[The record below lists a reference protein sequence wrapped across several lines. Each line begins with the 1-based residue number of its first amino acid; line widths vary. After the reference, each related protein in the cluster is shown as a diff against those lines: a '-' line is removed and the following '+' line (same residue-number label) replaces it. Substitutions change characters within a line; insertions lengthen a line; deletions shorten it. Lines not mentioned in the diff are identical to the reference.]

1 METSWVAAEVMIL
14 SVRLDHMWIRLSSA
28 ATGGRI
34 DLGSF
39 QLKFGIVSFDSITQ
53 PQLCAPNIP
62 DVNYFFLTGRYMI
75 ISRCLEE
82 DNLVV
87 RMTPKYLKEI
97 LNMEDD
103 MNWYRAEVDNKEGLI
118 PSNYIQMKNHEYVVL
133 KCPGKMSKLVLKSRG
148 KGSKIEKVIPPA
160 GIEPTKNARKECP
173 PNVRCK
179 CEIERIE
186 KIPLTTN
193 NDSDAMCLAR
203 AAQIIRT
210 DMFQELFSF
219 KGSFSSKCQEK
230 SLSLVLIAM
239 VSMLPE
245 GPNVLKQTAH
255 PYMRANSSRSTG
267 TSCWYYGRITRADA
281 EKLLKK
287 QEGGSFLIRVS
298 ESSPGDFSLSVK
310 KLQMN
315 FRHANHYDFTMLIT
329 PKSSIIAIYS
339 KFQNFQLNVSQWI
352 NLCPVLSALVLMAI
366 SSRVVVPCHH
376 VQGSIILDKDCQWER
391 DFRIYSEIC
400 GDGVQ
405 HFKILR
411 DAYGKFFLWVV
422 KFGSLN
428 ELVEYHRSA
437 SVSRTQDIKLKDMK
451 TAEFLVQA
459 KYDFTPQEQGE
470 IEFKRGDIVTVR
482 DRSHQHWWEGE
493 IGCRRGFFPAS
504 YVTPYHSCESEKERE
519 RARASQS
526 SCETVSL
533 VVSLASL
540 GTIWICARM
549 PWFVSRTIPQIDC
562 SIRSEHKRYEYQHH
576 RAIVVSA
583 LLRSVR
589 RRVTYCLRLLQ
600 PTRFKSCRGNTAVLY
615 LSSGSSGDESLSQLS
630 DKSDELNYYLA
641 ECTEHMYLLEKQ
653 FGTT

>member
-39 QLKFGIVSFDSITQ
+39 QLKFGIVSFDSI
-53 PQLCAPNIP
+53 
-62 DVNYFFLTGRYMI
+62 
-75 ISRCLEE
+75 
-82 DNLVV
+82 
-87 RMTPKYLKEI
+87 

-118 PSNYIQMKNHEYVVL
+118 PSNYIQMKNH
-133 KCPGKMSKLVLKSRG
+133 
-148 KGSKIEKVIPPA
+148 
-160 GIEPTKNARKECP
+160 
-173 PNVRCK
+173 
-179 CEIERIE
+179 
-186 KIPLTTN
+186 
-193 NDSDAMCLAR
+193 D
-203 AAQIIRT
+203 
-210 DMFQELFSF
+210 
-219 KGSFSSKCQEK
+219 
-230 SLSLVLIAM
+230 
-239 VSMLPE
+239 
-245 GPNVLKQTAH
+245 
-255 PYMRANSSRSTG
+255 
-267 TSCWYYGRITRADA
+267 WYYGRITRADA

-310 KLQMN
+310 
-315 FRHANHYDFTMLIT
+315 
-329 PKSSIIAIYS
+329 
-339 KFQNFQLNVSQWI
+339 
-352 NLCPVLSALVLMAI
+352 
-366 SSRVVVPCHH
+366 
-376 VQGSIILDKDCQWER
+376 
-391 DFRIYSEIC
+391 C

-504 YVTPYHSCESEKERE
+504 YVTPYHSCES
-519 RARASQS
+519 
-526 SCETVSL
+526 
-533 VVSLASL
+533 
-540 GTIWICARM
+540 
-549 PWFVSRTIPQIDC
+549 
-562 SIRSEHKRYEYQHH
+562 
-576 RAIVVSA
+576 
-583 LLRSVR
+583 
-589 RRVTYCLRLLQ
+589 
-600 PTRFKSCRGNTAVLY
+600 
-615 LSSGSSGDESLSQLS
+615 
-630 DKSDELNYYLA
+630 
-641 ECTEHMYLLEKQ
+641 
-653 FGTT
+653 